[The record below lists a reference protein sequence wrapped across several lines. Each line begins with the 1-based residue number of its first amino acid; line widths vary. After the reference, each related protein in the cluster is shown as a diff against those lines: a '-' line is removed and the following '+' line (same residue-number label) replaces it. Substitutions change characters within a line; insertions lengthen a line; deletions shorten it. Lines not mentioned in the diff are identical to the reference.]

1 MGLLDRTVDLSHLV
15 DTDRTTAYSE
25 YYAEQLRKKK
35 EEEARA
41 AADYQRRLAA
51 DMVGVEQFSP
61 FLGLN
66 TQDPEAG
73 ILAKY
78 VAPADVV
85 PNPSWLAKAGAGL
98 VSGLAGGWMLRQGL
112 KQKPQPGTLFST
124 FFHGTPHTWAPEP
137 GFPMGRP
144 RLGVTSGEGAQM
156 QGKGFYAAQAEGTG
170 KFYHSKLA
178 HGQGPRVISS
188 ERGSVEVP
196 GWVADTLD
204 ANRGV
209 FVPPAR
215 QGDLFPVPSAQSNM
229 AEGVIGQIVREMQS
243 KINRLVAERK
253 SGKWDRNPN
262 RELLDRGIADA
273 ANQLEQFKRVVG
285 KGDFQVAPPAGG
297 LYKIDIPDEVIPD
310 LLNLDRRIDEQ
321 LPAVQKRLDEVLEH
335 FDPDDPSAWVRE
347 GVKPMPGTVIH
358 QIARG
363 PQAPGMPS
371 IPPTAEQYYK
381 ALRMQLGDDEAARL
395 LEEVGIPGVKYL
407 DAASR
412 MKGKGTRNVVVFSED
427 LLKRIKV
434 LELMQ

>member
-78 VAPADVV
+78 VAPMDVV

-98 VSGLAGGWMLRQGL
+98 VSALAGGWMLRQGL

-124 FFHGTPHTWAPEP
+124 FFHGTPHTWPPEP

-178 HGQGPRVISS
+178 HGEGPRVVSS

-196 GWVADTLD
+196 AWIADILD

-209 FVPPAR
+209 FAPPAR
-215 QGDLFPVPSAQSNM
+215 QGDLFPLPKAPSVTG
-229 AEGVIGQIVREMQS
+229 EGLIDNIVSEMQS
-243 KINRLVAERK
+243 KIKRLVTERE
-253 SGKWDRNPN
+253 SVGSIVRMERDSSR
-262 RELLDRGIADA
+262 RALLDRQIADA
-273 ANQLEQFKRVVG
+273 ANQLAEFKRVVG

-310 LLNLDRRIDEQ
+310 LLDLDRSIRTQ
-321 LPAVQKRLDEVLEH
+321 SKNVQDRLNKVL
-335 FDPDDPSAWVRE
+335 DKYPPD
-347 GVKPMPGTVIH
+347 
-358 QIARG
+358 
-363 PQAPGMPS
+363 APGSWRPDS
-371 IPPTAEQYYK
+371 DSSWGLHGAKGPYEPDASSYYK
-381 ALRMQLGDDEAARL
+381 ALRLSLGDDEAARL

-412 MKGKGTRNVVVFSED
+412 IEGEGTRNVVVFAED

>member
-25 YYAEQLRKKK
+25 YAAEQLRKKR

-78 VAPADVV
+78 VAPMDVV
-85 PNPSWLAKAGAGL
+85 PNPSWLAKAGAGA
-98 VSGLAGGWMLRQGL
+98 VSALAGGWMLKQGL

-156 QGKGFYAAQAEGTG
+156 QGKGFYAAQSEGTG

-178 HGQGPRVISS
+178 HGEGPRVVSS

-196 GWVADTLD
+196 AWVADILD

-209 FVPPAR
+209 FAPPAN
-215 QGDLFPVPSAQSNM
+215 QGDLFPLPKAPSVTG
-229 AEGVIGQIVREMQS
+229 EGVIDNIVSEMQS
-243 KINRLVAERK
+243 KIKRLVAERK

-262 RELLDRGIADA
+262 RELLDRHIADA
-273 ANQLEQFKRVVG
+273 TNQLEQFKRVVG

-310 LLNLDRRIDEQ
+310 LLDLNRRIDQQ
-321 LPAVQKRLDEVLEH
+321 LPAVQKRLDEVLKE
-335 FDPDDPSAWVRE
+335 FDPYDVSKW
-347 GVKPMPGTVIH
+347 
-358 QIARG
+358 
-363 PQAPGMPS
+363 PQESPETWALSVSSPKGDF
-371 IPPTAEQYYK
+371 PPVLAETYYK

-407 DAASR
+407 DADSR
-412 MKGKGTRNVVVFSED
+412 MKGKGTRNVVVFAED

>member
-1 MGLLDRTVDLSHLV
+1 MAGLYRGLLDVP
-15 DTDRTTAYSE
+15 E
-25 YYAEQLRKKK
+25 YQQHVTEQERKKK

-78 VAPADVV
+78 VAPMDVV
-85 PNPSWLAKAGAGL
+85 PNPSWLAKAGAGA
-98 VSGLAGGWMLRQGL
+98 VSALAGGWMLKQGL

-124 FFHGTPHTWAPEP
+124 FFHGTPNTWAPEP
-137 GFPMGRP
+137 GSPLGRP

-178 HGQGPRVISS
+178 HGQGPRVVSS

-196 GWVADTLD
+196 AWVADTLD
-204 ANRGV
+204 SNR
-209 FVPPAR
+209 FFFSPKA
-215 QGDLFPVPSAQSNM
+215 QGDTSVH
-229 AEGVIGQIVREMQS
+229 VIDNIVSEMQS
-243 KINRLVAERK
+243 KIKRLVAERK

-262 RELLDRGIADA
+262 RELLDRHIADA
-273 ANQLEQFKRVVG
+273 TNQLEQFKRVVG

-310 LLNLDRRIDEQ
+310 LLDLDISIRTQ
-321 LPAVQKRLDEVLEH
+321 SQNVQDRLNKVLDKYNPKDPGSWRPDSDSSYGIALSGIRDEVGSL
-335 FDPDDPSAWVRE
+335 SAGE
-347 GVKPMPGTVIH
+347 
-358 QIARG
+358 
-363 PQAPGMPS
+363 
-371 IPPTAEQYYK
+371 YYK
-381 ALRMQLGDDEAARL
+381 ALRLSLGDDEAARL

-412 MKGKGTRNVVVFSED
+412 IEGEGTRNVVVFAED

>member
-1 MGLLDRTVDLSHLV
+1 MAGLYRGLLDVP
-15 DTDRTTAYSE
+15 E
-25 YYAEQLRKKK
+25 YQQHVAEQERKKK

-78 VAPADVV
+78 VAPMDVV
-85 PNPSWLAKAGAGL
+85 PNPSWLAKAGAGA
-98 VSGLAGGWMLRQGL
+98 VSALAGGWMLRQGL

-124 FFHGTPHTWAPEP
+124 FFHGTPHTWKPEP
-137 GFPMGRP
+137 GSPLGRP

-178 HGQGPRVISS
+178 HGEGPRVISS

-196 GWVADTLD
+196 AWVADTLD

-243 KINRLVAERK
+243 KLDSLVTTRNNTLLSVGRK
-253 SGKWDRNPN
+253 
-262 RELLDRGIADA
+262 EQLDRSITDV

-297 LYKIDIPDEVIPD
+297 LYKLDIPDEVIPD
-310 LLNLDRRIDEQ
+310 LLNLDRSIDQQ
-321 LPAVQKRLDEVLEH
+321 LPAVQKRLDEVLEL

-363 PQAPGMPS
+363 PQTPGMPS

-407 DAASR
+407 DAESR